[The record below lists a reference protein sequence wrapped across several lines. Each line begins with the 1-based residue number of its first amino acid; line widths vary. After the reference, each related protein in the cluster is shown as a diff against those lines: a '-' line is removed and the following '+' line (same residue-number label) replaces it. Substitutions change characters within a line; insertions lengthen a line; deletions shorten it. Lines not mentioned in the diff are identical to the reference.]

1 MNIKPL
7 FDRVVIEEILPET
20 KTKSGIVLPSGSQEK
35 SNLAKVVAVGNGG
48 VIDGKE
54 ITMQVK
60 VGDVILYSP
69 YAGNELKLDG
79 KLYKILKQNDIM
91 AVVEED
97 NKE

>member
-7 FDRVVIEEILPET
+7 FDRVVIEEMLPET
-20 KTKSGIVLPSGSQEK
+20 KTKSGIVLPASSQEK

-79 KLYKILKQNDIM
+79 KLYKILKQNDVM
-91 AVVEED
+91 AIVVEE
-97 NKE
+97 